1 MTAHSDTG
9 LRSASPLAIGL
20 ALAAVYILWGSTYLA
35 IRFALEGYPPF
46 TLAAIRMAIAGSL
59 MYAVLRWRG
68 VAAPTRRQWRTLA
81 VLSIFMVVLSNALV
95 NLAETQV
102 GSGLAA
108 IAVASMPLFAGV
120 FAMLRGRHPSRM
132 EWAGLVIGFLGVIWL
147 SVGGELSGSTLGLV
161 CLIIAPLAW
170 AWGSIWSRDQDLPEP
185 FMAAAG
191 QMLVGTVWLV
201 VVALVSGERITTMPT
216 FGATAAL
223 LYLVVAVSFFVNL
236 AETQVSSGLA
246 AIAVASMPLFAGVF
260 AMLRG
265 RHPSRMEWAGLVI
278 GFLGV
283 IWLSVGGELSGSTL
297 GLVCLIIAPLAWA
310 WGSIW
315 SRDQD
320 LPEPFMAAAG
330 QMLVGTVWLVV
341 VALVSGER
349 TTVMPTFGATAAL
362 LYLVVAGSIF
372 GFTAYI
378 WLLHHV
384 RPALATSYA
393 YVNPP
398 LAVLIGALIGG
409 ERFTTHDLGAMAVI
423 LAGVVLITLA
433 KARGGAQP
441 AQAAPVATSAEA
453 TAPAAAL
460 RERTANEPVA

>member
-201 VVALVSGERITTMPT
+201 VVALVSGERI
-216 FGATAAL
+216 
-223 LYLVVAVSFFVNL
+223 
-236 AETQVSSGLA
+236 
-246 AIAVASMPLFAGVF
+246 
-260 AMLRG
+260 
-265 RHPSRMEWAGLVI
+265 
-278 GFLGV
+278 
-283 IWLSVGGELSGSTL
+283 ST
-297 GLVCLIIAPLAWA
+297 
-310 WGSIW
+310 
-315 SRDQD
+315 
-320 LPEPFMAAAG
+320 
-330 QMLVGTVWLVV
+330 
-341 VALVSGER
+341 
-349 TTVMPTFGATAAL
+349 MPTFGATAAL

>member
-1 MTAHSDTG
+1 MSASSSTD

-20 ALAAVYILWGSTYLA
+20 ALASVYILWGSTYLA
-35 IRFALEGYPPF
+35 IRFALHGYPPF
-46 TLAAIRMAIAGSL
+46 LLAAIRMAIAGSI
-59 MYAVLRWRG
+59 MFVVLRARG
-68 VAAPTRRQWRTLA
+68 VAAPTKRQWRTLA
-81 VLSIFMVVLSNALV
+81 ILSIFMVVLSNALI

-185 FMAAAG
+185 FMAAAA

-201 VVALVSGERITTMPT
+201 IVALVAGERITTTP
-216 FGATAAL
+216 
-223 LYLVVAVSFFVNL
+223 S
-236 AETQVSSGLA
+236 AES
-246 AIAVASMPLFAGVF
+246 
-260 AMLRG
+260 
-265 RHPSRMEWAGLVI
+265 
-278 GFLGV
+278 
-283 IWLSVGGELSGSTL
+283 
-297 GLVCLIIAPLAWA
+297 
-310 WGSIW
+310 
-315 SRDQD
+315 
-320 LPEPFMAAAG
+320 
-330 QMLVGTVWLVV
+330 
-341 VALVSGER
+341 
-349 TTVMPTFGATAAL
+349 TAAL

-398 LAVLIGALIGG
+398 LAVLIGAMIGG

-423 LAGVVLITLA
+423 LAGVVLITRA
-433 KARGGAQP
+433 KARGTSQA
-441 AQAAPVATSAEA
+441 AQATPVAT
-453 TAPAAAL
+453 PAASPTSTL
-460 RERTANEPVA
+460 REQPANEPVA

>member
-1 MTAHSDTG
+1 MASASHTD
-9 LRSASPLAIGL
+9 LRSASPVAIAL

-68 VAAPTRRQWRTLA
+68 TPAPTKRQWRTLA

-147 SVGGELSGSTLGLV
+147 SVGGELAGSTLGLV

-191 QMLVGTVWLV
+191 QMLAGTVWLV
-201 VVALVSGERITTMPT
+201 LIALVAGERITTVPSA
-216 FGATAAL
+216 GATAAL
-223 LYLVVAVSFFVNL
+223 VYL
-236 AETQVSSGLA
+236 
-246 AIAVASMPLFAGVF
+246 I
-260 AMLRG
+260 
-265 RHPSRMEWAGLVI
+265 
-278 GFLGV
+278 
-283 IWLSVGGELSGSTL
+283 
-297 GLVCLIIAPLAWA
+297 
-310 WGSIW
+310 
-315 SRDQD
+315 
-320 LPEPFMAAAG
+320 
-330 QMLVGTVWLVV
+330 
-341 VALVSGER
+341 
-349 TTVMPTFGATAAL
+349 
-362 LYLVVAGSIF
+362 VAGSIF

-409 ERFTTHDLGAMAVI
+409 ERFTPHDLGAMAVI

-433 KARGGAQP
+433 KTRG
-441 AQAAPVATSAEA
+441 T
-453 TAPAAAL
+453 AAAAQKKPDAPTL
-460 RERTANEPVA
+460 HDRTANEPAA